1 MKIHFLRQFVSIA
14 ALLIFSTKTPAEA
27 IQLNED
33 SYPKANGIWLN
44 SDYGW
49 LLQVNSSGLE
59 RWQITP
65 NFCYP
70 SKQEGQTAMSSIEYR
85 YFEVLD
91 DKTAKFEY
99 FPGDGHTL
107 FTKLDS
113 MPEKCGQVV
122 GSSLQD
128 TFEVFVDIFA
138 NHYAFFEQRE
148 VNWDELTDSK
158 RNVLAKITT
167 KQELFELLSSM
178 IEPLGDS
185 HTKLIATINGD
196 KNRYQAGFKQTL
208 PTIQSGIGEQAWLIG
223 LIKQLQEDILD
234 EGSVHTAN
242 ERMVIGS
249 IDNRIGYIQIFTMGG
264 FSEDFEFG
272 SVEWAKEEMRLL
284 DYYLSEAIKSF
295 KGYEAVIIDLS
306 NNRGG
311 FDQVARG
318 IAAHFTHEPFEAYS
332 VRTDW
337 NSPPTITYTIKPAIT
352 ARFTGPIYLMT
363 SDVTVS
369 GGEIATMTL
378 RNLPNVTHVGQT
390 TRGSFSTPLAKPLPN
405 GWYLELS
412 NEIFA
417 SPEGTVYE
425 GQGIQ
430 PEIPIQVFELDNPI
444 QSHALALQEVVNL
457 IDSAKSKI
465 K

>member
-1 MKIHFLRQFVSIA
+1 
-14 ALLIFSTKTPAEA
+14 
-27 IQLNED
+27 
-33 SYPKANGIWLN
+33 
-44 SDYGW
+44 
-49 LLQVNSSGLE
+49 
-59 RWQITP
+59 
-65 NFCYP
+65 
-70 SKQEGQTAMSSIEYR
+70 MSSVEYR
-85 YFEVLD
+85 YFEQLD
-91 DKTAKFEY
+91 GKTAKFEY

-107 FTKLDS
+107 FSKLDS
-113 MPEKCGQVV
+113 MPKQCEEAI
-122 GSSLQD
+122 GSSFKD

-138 NHYAFFEQRE
+138 HHYAFFEQRE
-148 VNWDELTDSK
+148 VNWEELSDSK
-158 RNVLAKITT
+158 RNGLAKITT
-167 KQELFELLSSM
+167 EQELFTLLSSM
-178 IEPLGDS
+178 IEPLSDS
-185 HTKLIATINGD
+185 HTKLIANIEGE
-196 KNRYQAGFKQTL
+196 KHRYQTGFKHTL
-208 PTIQSGIGEQAWLIG
+208 PAIQNSIGEQKWLIG
-223 LIKQLQEDILD
+223 LINQLQEDILD
-234 EGSVHTAN
+234 DGSVHTAN

-264 FSEDFEFG
+264 FTEEFEFG

-284 DYYLSEAIKSF
+284 DHYLSEAIKSF

-318 IAAHFTHEPFEAYS
+318 IAAHFTNEPFEAYS

-352 ARFTGPIYLMT
+352 TRFTGPVYLMT

-425 GQGIQ
+425 GHGID
-430 PEIPIQVFELDNPI
+430 PEFPIEVFDLDNPI
-444 QSHALALQEVVNL
+444 QSHALAIQEVVNL
-457 IDSAKSKI
+457 IDSGNSRVK
-465 K
+465 

>member
-185 HTKLIATINGD
+185 HTKLIATINGE

-208 PTIQSGIGEQAWLIG
+208 PAIQNGIGEKKWLIG
-223 LIKQLQEDILD
+223 LIRQLQEDILD
-234 EGSVHTAN
+234 EGAKHTAN

-264 FSEDFEFG
+264 FTEDFEFG

-284 DYYLSEAIKSF
+284 DYYLSEAVKSF

-318 IAAHFTHEPFEAYS
+318 IAAHFTNEPFEAYS

-337 NSPPTITYTIKPAIT
+337 NSTPTITYTINPAKT
-352 ARFTGPIYLMT
+352 PRFTGPVYVIT

-390 TRGSFSTPLAKPLPN
+390 SRGSFSTPLAKPLPN

-417 SPEGTVYE
+417 SPDGTVYE
-425 GQGIQ
+425 GKGIA
-430 PEIPIQVFELDNPI
+430 PDFPVEVFKLDNPI
-444 QSHALALQEVVNL
+444 QSHALAIQEIVDL
-457 IDSAKSKI
+457 IDSANSQVN
-465 K
+465 